1 MTFNMFRKQPQIE
14 VKPTE
19 TDKKIIIAGWLLTA
33 VHLITVLSFYAT
45 LPKTIP
51 IHFNLMGEPDAYG
64 HKNTLW
70 VLPLLNLVLYY
81 GMTQLATKLKPWK
94 YNYPVKVT
102 EKNAPRL
109 YAMNMRMMTLVNLG
123 ITVLFFAISLH
134 TIALAQSFDFLN
146 LGWLMLALIMAL
158 TLMPFWF
165 ILKMF
170 KIPKE

>member
-64 HKNTLW
+64 HKSTLW
-70 VLPLLNLVLYY
+70 IIPVLNLILYY
-81 GMTQLATKLKPWK
+81 GMTQLVTKLKPWK
-94 YNYPVKVT
+94 FNYPVRVT

-109 YAMNMRMMTLVNLG
+109 YGMNIRMMVLVNLG
-123 ITVLFFAISLH
+123 ISALFFVVTLH
-134 TIALAQSFDFLN
+134 TIAVAKSFDLLN
-146 LGWLMLALIMAL
+146 LGWLILVLLATL
-158 TLMPFWF
+158 TLMPFWY

-170 KIPKE
+170 KLPKE